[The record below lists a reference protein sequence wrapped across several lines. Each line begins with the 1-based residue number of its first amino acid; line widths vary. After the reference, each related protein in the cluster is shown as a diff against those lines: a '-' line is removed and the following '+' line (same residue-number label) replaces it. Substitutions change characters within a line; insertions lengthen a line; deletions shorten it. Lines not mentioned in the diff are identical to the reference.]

1 MVWYFIDVYKMNR
14 TLHGRLEIRNFFS
27 CVEEFEEGK
36 GFVKEKDGDNIRKVL
51 CKSFIQWF

>member
-1 MVWYFIDVYKMNR
+1 MVWYFIDVYKMKR
-14 TLHGRLEIRNFFS
+14 TLHGHLEIRNFFS

-36 GFVKEKDGDNIRKVL
+36 RFVKEKDADNIRNVL